1 MSIKVDIDYYME
13 EIEDPQ
19 NKPFLRT
26 SLRSNLIRQ
35 CDHDPKE
42 VDRFLDRYFN
52 KKSEN
57 SL

>member
-1 MSIKVDIDYYME
+1 MSIKVDIDYYMK

-35 CDHDPKE
+35 CDHDKEE